1 MIKLLC
7 KLLTWLLSQLPSDR
21 QLGEDVVKLCL
32 FIIQLAVNATDTLA
46 DDELLEAAV
55 LGFQM
60 RE

>member
-7 KLLTWLLSQLPSDR
+7 KLLTWLLSQLPQNR
-21 QLGEDVVKLCL
+21 QLGEDVVNLCL
-32 FIIQLAVNATDTLA
+32 FILQLAVNATDTLA
-46 DDELLEAAV
+46 DDELLAAAV